1 MCKIRLFILIFSV
14 VFLFNVLEAEALSRI
29 EVFNYKDS
37 YDMSYL
43 ISKQKHSTTFVLFNK
58 EKLSD
63 GLSASALAGSTGASI
78 LFTNKDFLPKETKDV
93 LINAKKVYLLGGYS
107 SVSLETE
114 EVVKK
119 QNIEVVRLSGKDRFD
134 TSYKV
139 ANEISK
145 SKDIDKVFLANG
157 LKGEADVI
165 SISPVAYR
173 DGAPIILTNGIDT
186 KYNLSGKKVYVIGGY
201 ALMDKSFNKDKAIR
215 ISGEDRFSTSNKII
229 NSFYNVNPDKIYL
242 CDGDKYLDALLGAT
256 IPGGNPVKL
265 INNKSPELLYGNST
279 KTILIG
285 ELSNIDSSKIKL
297 ISNLVDIRL
306 SNKKEIDQNEL
317 NNMVKE
323 ILSIDIKLLT
333 LLKVNNKKIIITD
346 MDVTDIE
353 EFKYLKGKKVPTY
366 KNTTYDQLAGLSS
379 NKVAVVVLGKANMSS
394 SKSVILHETAHLI
407 DSTLGDISKS
417 DKFKKICSD
426 EAKNMYQ
433 IDYVTGNSMEY
444 FAESLMNYYL
454 PEESIK
460 IKNNTP
466 NTYYFIEKEVIK
478 NK

>member
-1 MCKIRLFILIFSV
+1 M
-14 VFLFNVLEAEALSRI
+14 
-29 EVFNYKDS
+29 
-37 YDMSYL
+37 
-43 ISKQKHSTTFVLFNK
+43 
-58 EKLSD
+58 
-63 GLSASALAGSTGASI
+63 
-78 LFTNKDFLPKETKDV
+78 
-93 LINAKKVYLLGGYS
+93 LGGYS

-119 QNIEVVRLSGKDRFD
+119 QNIEVIRLSGKDRLD

-145 SKDIDKVFLANG
+145 YKDIDKVFLANG

-173 DGAPIILTNGIDT
+173 DGAPIILTNGMDT

-201 ALMDKSFNKDKAIR
+201 ALMDKSFDKDEAIR

-229 NSFYNVNPDKIYL
+229 KSFYNVTPDKIYL
-242 CDGDKYLDALLGAT
+242 CDGDKYLNALLGAT

-265 INNKSPELLYGNST
+265 INNESPELLYGDST
-279 KTILIG
+279 KPILLG
-285 ELSNIDSSKIKL
+285 ELSNINSSKIKL
-297 ISNLVDIRL
+297 ISDLIDVRL

-333 LLKVNNKKIIITD
+333 SLKVNNKKIIITD
-346 MDVTDIE
+346 MDVTDID
-353 EFKYLKGKKVPTY
+353 EFKFLKDKKVPTY
-366 KNTTYDQLAGLSS
+366 KDSTYEELAGLSS
-379 NKVAVVVLGKANMSS
+379 NKIAVAVLGKSHMSS
-394 SKSVILHETAHLI
+394 SKSVILHEIAHLI
-407 DSTLGDISKS
+407 DSTLGGISKS
-417 DKFKKICSD
+417 DKFKKVCSD
-426 EAKNMYQ
+426 EAKNMYMN
-433 IDYVTGNSMEY
+433 DYVTGNSVEY

-454 PEESIK
+454 EPIEM
-460 IKNNTP
+460 KNNTP
-466 NTYYFIEKEVIK
+466 GTYYFIEKEVVR